1 MYCANSICA
10 FDLFAPVVPRYP
22 SSRVSGVTSKSGRR
36 ISLFGG
42 GGFSTNKLEKYA
54 PTSARAL
61 SAPALSA
68 LAPPKIANIARR
80 RFTSS
85 ARASTSVASP
95 RARATT
101 DVTRVWRPDRP
112 DVRDAFA
119 DKLARARARDASAT
133 WTFIVLDGGVRDAS
147 SSEDGSREARV

>member
-1 MYCANSICA
+1 M
-10 FDLFAPVVPRYP
+10 PRRP
-22 SSRVSGVTSKSGRR
+22 LARFPPPR
-36 ISLFGG
+36 
-42 GGFSTNKLEKYA
+42 
-54 PTSARAL
+54 SAR
-61 SAPALSA
+61 
-68 LAPPKIANIARR
+68 APPKIANIARR